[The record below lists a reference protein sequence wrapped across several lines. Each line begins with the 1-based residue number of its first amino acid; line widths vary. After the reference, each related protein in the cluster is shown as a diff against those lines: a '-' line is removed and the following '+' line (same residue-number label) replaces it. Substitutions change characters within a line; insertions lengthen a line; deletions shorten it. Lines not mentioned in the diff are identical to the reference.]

1 MIGLHQGRWRCI
13 AGHIYLSH
21 HQRKPT
27 IGWFLSWFQFVR
39 SNLAPLKTPRFFP
52 TASNRRVTTTAVRCS
67 PQFVA
72 NDLGGACSHWINW
85 DNWDDDGSN
94 LWKQWEES
102 PVIFTRRKVRTG
114 GNCTESTWSCQWKK
128 RAVMSC
134 FRLWLLGKNQQQK
147 TSVTCQYLNGLHTAD
162 RNGAS

>member
-1 MIGLHQGRWRCI
+1 MYCRAYLPLSSSKKTNNWMI
-13 AGHIYLSH
+13 
-21 HQRKPT
+21 
-27 IGWFLSWFQFVR
+27 FVLISVR
-39 SNLAPLKTPRFFP
+39 PIQSCPLKDPQIF
-52 TASNRRVTTTAVRCS
+52 SNRFQPSGDHHCDPLFTSICRQRFGRGLQS
-67 PQFVA
+67 
-72 NDLGGACSHWINW
+72 L
-85 DNWDDDGSN
+85 DDGSN